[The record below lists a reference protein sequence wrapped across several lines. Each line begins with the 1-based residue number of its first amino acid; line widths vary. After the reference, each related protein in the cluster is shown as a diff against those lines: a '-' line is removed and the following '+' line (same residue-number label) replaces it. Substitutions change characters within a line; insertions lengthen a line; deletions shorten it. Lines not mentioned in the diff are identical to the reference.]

1 MAYFPAFIEI
11 KGRPVLI
18 VGGKRAALKK
28 MEVLLEFE
36 AKITMVAPIFIEE
49 IRQVDSPLVKRIER
63 TFHVSDV
70 EGMDMVIAATES
82 PELNHVIAE
91 ACRERRILVN
101 AVDQVKDCEF
111 IFPSYVKQGDVV
123 AAFSSGGKSPV
134 VAQYLKAQNRS
145 IVTMELAELTEKLG
159 SLRDQVKE
167 MIPTEKQR
175 KAFYQEI
182 LAIGLE
188 EQKVPEENRIQEI
201 LRKHIEQ

>member
-36 AKITMVAPIFIEE
+36 AEITMIAPIFIEE

-63 TFHVSDV
+63 TVRVSDV
-70 EGMDMVIAATES
+70 EGMHMVIAATES
-82 PELNHVIAE
+82 PEVNHVIAE

-123 AAFSSGGKSPV
+123 AAFGSSGKSPV
-134 VAQYLKAQNRS
+134 VTQYLKEQNRR
-145 IVTMELAELTEKLG
+145 IVTAELAELTEKLG

-188 EQKVPEENRIQEI
+188 EQKVPEENRMQEI

>member
-36 AKITMVAPIFIEE
+36 AEITMIAPIFIEE

-63 TFHVSDV
+63 TVRVSDV
-70 EGMDMVIAATES
+70 EGMHMVIAATES
-82 PELNHVIAE
+82 PEVNHVIAE

-123 AAFSSGGKSPV
+123 AAFGSSGKSPV
-134 VAQYLKAQNRS
+134 VTQYLKEQNRR
-145 IVTMELAELTEKLG
+145 IVTAELAELTEKLG

>member
-36 AKITMVAPIFIEE
+36 AEITMIAPIFIEE

-63 TFHVSDV
+63 TFRVSDV
-70 EGMDMVIAATES
+70 EGMHMVIAATES
-82 PELNHVIAE
+82 PEVNHVIAE

-123 AAFSSGGKSPV
+123 AAFGSSGKSPV
-134 VAQYLKAQNRS
+134 VTQYLKEQNRR
-145 IVTMELAELTEKLG
+145 IVTAELAELTEKLG

-201 LRKHIEQ
+201 LGKHIEQ

>member
-11 KGRPVLI
+11 NGRPVLI

-36 AKITMVAPIFIEE
+36 AEITMIAPIFIEE

-63 TFHVSDV
+63 TFRVSDV
-70 EGMDMVIAATES
+70 EGMHMVIAATES
-82 PELNHVIAE
+82 PEVNHVIAE

-123 AAFSSGGKSPV
+123 AAFGSSGKSPV
-134 VAQYLKAQNRS
+134 VTQYLKEQNRR
-145 IVTMELAELTEKLG
+145 IVTAELAELTEKLG

>member
-36 AKITMVAPIFIEE
+36 AEITMIAPIFIEE

-63 TFHVSDV
+63 TFRVSDV
-70 EGMDMVIAATES
+70 EGMHMVIAATES
-82 PELNHVIAE
+82 PEVNHVIAE

-101 AVDQVKDCEF
+101 AVDQVKDCKF

-123 AAFSSGGKSPV
+123 AAFGSSGKSPV
-134 VAQYLKAQNRS
+134 VTQYLKEQNRR
-145 IVTMELAELTEKLG
+145 IVTAELAELTEKLG

>member
-36 AKITMVAPIFIEE
+36 AEITMIAPIFIEE

-63 TFHVSDV
+63 TFRVSDV
-70 EGMDMVIAATES
+70 EGMHMVIAATES
-82 PELNHVIAE
+82 PEVNHVIAE

-123 AAFSSGGKSPV
+123 AAFGSSGKSPV
-134 VAQYLKAQNRS
+134 VTQYLKEQTRR
-145 IVTMELAELTEKLG
+145 IVTAELAELTEKLG

-188 EQKVPEENRIQEI
+188 EQKVTEENRIQEI

>member
-36 AKITMVAPIFIEE
+36 AEITMIAPIFIEE

-63 TFHVSDV
+63 TFRVSDV
-70 EGMDMVIAATES
+70 EGMHMVIAATES
-82 PELNHVIAE
+82 PEVNHVIAE

-123 AAFSSGGKSPV
+123 AAFGSSGKSPV
-134 VAQYLKAQNRS
+134 VTQYLKEQNRR
-145 IVTMELAELTEKLG
+145 IVTAELAELTEKLG

>member
-36 AKITMVAPIFIEE
+36 AEITMIAPIFIEE
-49 IRQVDSPLVKRIER
+49 ICQVDSPLVKRIER
-63 TFHVSDV
+63 TFRVSDV
-70 EGMDMVIAATES
+70 EGMHMVIAATES
-82 PELNHVIAE
+82 PEVNHVIAE

-123 AAFSSGGKSPV
+123 AAFGSSGKSPV
-134 VAQYLKAQNRS
+134 VTQYLKEQNRR
-145 IVTMELAELTEKLG
+145 IVTAELAELTEKLG